1 VTADPLVLVP
11 EVERATTRLVESA
24 RTLDG
29 AGCAA
34 ASLCPGWTRGHVLT
48 HVSRSADSLVNLLTW
63 ARTGVETPQYTS
75 SAVRV
80 ADIEAGAGRPIDL
93 QLADLQ
99 ETATHFA
106 AAVAEMPA
114 TAWAVPVRQSSGAE
128 VPAASVVWMRLR
140 EVEVHHVDL
149 DAGYGSADWPEA
161 FTLHLLHE
169 VATNFGDRADF
180 AVRVRLPDGQTIH
193 IGQPSA
199 EPATVS
205 GPAHAV
211 AAWLIGRGDGTG
223 LTVSPEGGLPPV
235 PVWK

>member
-11 EVERATTRLVESA
+11 EVERATARLVESA

-75 SAVRV
+75 AADRV
-80 ADIEAGAGRPIDL
+80 ADVEAGAGRPIDV
-93 QLADLQ
+93 QLADLH
-99 ETATHFA
+99 ETASRFA
-106 AAVAEMPA
+106 DAVAAMPA
-114 TAWAVPVRQSSGAE
+114 SAWAATVRHSSGAQI
-128 VPAASVVWMRLR
+128 PAASVVWMRLR
-140 EVEVHHVDL
+140 EIEVHHVDL
-149 DAGYGSADWPEA
+149 DAGYGPADWPEA

-169 VATNFGDRADF
+169 VATNFAGLADF
-180 AVRVRLPDGQTIH
+180 AVRLHLPDGQTLH
-193 IGQPSA
+193 IGQPSGDP
-199 EPATVS
+199 PAVS
-205 GPAHAV
+205 GPAHAM
-211 AAWLIGRGDGTG
+211 AAWLIGRGDGAG
-223 LTVSPEGGLPPV
+223 LTVSPEGALPPV